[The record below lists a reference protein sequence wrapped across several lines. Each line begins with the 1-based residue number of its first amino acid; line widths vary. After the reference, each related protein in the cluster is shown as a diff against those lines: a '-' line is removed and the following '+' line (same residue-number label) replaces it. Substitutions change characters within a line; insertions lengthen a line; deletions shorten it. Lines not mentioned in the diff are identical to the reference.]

1 MAAHRNLENANMA
14 SSREHLNHESVG
26 GESIG
31 REQFGA
37 AAGAAQE
44 SPVAVAARYSRTH
57 HKLEVSFAN
66 GVDIAVP
73 IALIQD
79 LQMLAQAPTPAQL
92 AEVEIWGGGQ
102 SIYFPR
108 LDESVWAPGL
118 LRGVYGTKLWMRDLA
133 RQMGSVKSP
142 AKAAAA
148 RENGRKGGRP
158 RKAVT
163 SGAGAQV
170 LASEPVSRAAA
181 APTAV
186 VAGKAARKRP

>member
-1 MAAHRNLENANMA
+1 MA
-14 SSREHLNHESVG
+14 SSRERSNREPVG
-26 GESIG
+26 NGAIG
-31 REQFGA
+31 REQFDA
-37 AAGAAQE
+37 ATRAAQE
-44 SPVAVAARYSRTH
+44 SPVAVAARYSRAH

-66 GVDIAVP
+66 GVDLAVP

-79 LQMLAQAPTPAQL
+79 LRMLEPAPTPAQL

-118 LRGVYGTKLWMRDLA
+118 LSGVYGTKLWMRDVA
-133 RQMGSVKSP
+133 RQMGSVTSP

-158 RKAVT
+158 RKLPV
-163 SGAGAQV
+163 GAGTESF
-170 LASEPVSRAAA
+170 ASEPAGRAAA
-181 APTAV
+181 GKAATV
-186 VAGKAARKRP
+186 VRKAARKRA